1 MKILQ
6 LCPRIPFP
14 PVDGGT
20 IGMYNLSTSL
30 LELGAEVKVLAFNTK
45 KHFISQEKINKKYS
59 DSHNLEWVYLD
70 NSLHPVKALMNIF
83 SNKSYNITRFY
94 SKEYSEQL
102 RKILTEETFDIVQ
115 IDYLTM
121 TLYIDDIR
129 AVSDAKIVLRAHNV
143 EHRIWKRLAA
153 EEKNL
158 LKKWY
163 LKLLAK
169 QLLTYEKKVLNNI
182 DALVTLTEEETAIFK
197 EMGNSVPV
205 CIAPTCFSVDE
216 MPQVH
221 KQESFSLFHLGA
233 MDWRP
238 NQEGM
243 EWFLSQVWPRIMERF
258 PEIKLYIAGN
268 NMPERFFSFNN
279 ENCKVEGRVPDAKEY
294 MQQHSVMVVPL
305 LAGSGIRVKI
315 VEGMALGKVI
325 ISTTQGAEGLHYK
338 HMQNIIIADTLQQMV
353 DAVDLCYSNP
363 ELLKEIGNN
372 ARALAEN
379 YYDMRKV
386 GKQVFQFYLR
396 ISEKAMAYK
405 A

>member
-1 MKILQ
+1 
-6 LCPRIPFP
+6 
-14 PVDGGT
+14 
-20 IGMYNLSTSL
+20 
-30 LELGAEVKVLAFNTK
+30 
-45 KHFISQEKINKKYS
+45 
-59 DSHNLEWVYLD
+59 
-70 NSLHPVKALMNIF
+70 
-83 SNKSYNITRFY
+83 
-94 SKEYSEQL
+94 
-102 RKILTEETFDIVQ
+102 
-115 IDYLTM
+115 
-121 TLYIDDIR
+121 
-129 AVSDAKIVLRAHNV
+129 
-143 EHRIWKRLAA
+143 
-153 EEKNL
+153 
-158 LKKWY
+158 
-163 LKLLAK
+163 
-169 QLLTYEKKVLNNI
+169 
-182 DALVTLTEEETAIFK
+182 
-197 EMGNSVPV
+197 
-205 CIAPTCFSVDE
+205 
-216 MPQVH
+216 
-221 KQESFSLFHLGA
+221 
-233 MDWRP
+233 
-238 NQEGM
+238 
-243 EWFLSQVWPRIMERF
+243 
-258 PEIKLYIAGN
+258 
-268 NMPERFFSFNN
+268 MPERFFSFNN